1 MKRLKNIT
9 ILLCFL
15 SLLAFISCSDAYKP
29 NDEDG
34 TRTLSYYAGDWWGN
48 LDGSG
53 EEGGHMLTV
62 NVDDSVILKNAVSG
76 SSGRG
81 SDLPIPSTDITKN
94 SDASYTLNFVMTGAS
109 GNVKLDFSSDT
120 TGTLTLTQGEAF
132 MTVDITKR

>member
-76 SSGRG
+76 SSG

-120 TGTLTLTQGEAF
+120 TGTLTLTQGETS

>member
-1 MKRLKNIT
+1 MKKLKNIT

-15 SLLAFISCSDAYKP
+15 SLLAFISCSA
-29 NDEDG
+29 EDKTGSGG

-62 NVDDSVILKNAVSG
+62 NVDDSVILKNVGSG
-76 SSGRG
+76 SG